1 MLDLN
6 QEYFEKITYRDAL
19 RLAMH
24 DAMKEDNKIIIMGED
39 VGKYGGAYGA
49 TKGLLKLFGKE
60 RIIDTPISE
69 PAIVGAAI
77 GAAMSGLRP
86 IAELMYVDFFGMSMD
101 QIGNQL
107 AKIRY
112 MFGGQI
118 EAPVVLRT
126 QGGTGRSGG
135 AQHSQSLE
143 SWIMHIPGLFLTMPS
158 NPNDAYHLLRHAL
171 KINNPTI
178 FIEHKLL
185 YNSTGSLD
193 KNKSDDIF
201 GKAKIKKIGSD
212 LSIISYSRMTNFAKL
227 AAEELLKH
235 NINAEVIDLRTL
247 NPLDR
252 DTIIK
257 SVNKTKR
264 ALVLSESYYTSS
276 VPSEITSIIFE
287 HCYKNLIKPVVRY
300 TGEDTPVPVAPNLE
314 KNYVPTVEKIV
325 EYSKK
330 LCLSN
335 Q

>member
-1 MLDLN
+1 MSDLN
-6 QEYFEKITYRDAL
+6 QNYFEKITYRDAL

-24 DAMKEDNKIIIMGED
+24 DAMKEDKKIIIMGED
-39 VGKYGGAYGA
+39 VANYGGAYGA
-49 TKGLLKLFGKE
+49 TKDLLKLFGKD
-60 RIIDTPISE
+60 RVIDTPISE
-69 PAIVGAAI
+69 PAIVGAAV

-101 QIGNQL
+101 QIANQL

-118 EAPVVLRT
+118 SAPMVLRT

-143 SWIMHIPGLFLTMPS
+143 SWIMHTPGLFLSMPAK
-158 NPNDAYHLLRHAL
+158 PHDAYHLLRHAL
-171 KINNPTI
+171 KIDNPTI

-185 YNSTGSLD
+185 YNSTGTLD
-193 KNKSDDIF
+193 KSDKITPF
-201 GKAKIKKIGSD
+201 GKANILKQGKDI
-212 LSIISYSRMTNFAKL
+212 SIISYSRMSNFAEEAAKL
-227 AAEELLKH
+227 LEKE

-247 NPLDR
+247 YPLDR
-252 DTIIK
+252 ETIIN
-257 SVNKTKR
+257 SVKKTAR

-287 HCYKNLIKPVVRY
+287 NCYKILKKPVIRY
-300 TGEDTPVPVAPNLE
+300 TAEDTPVPVAPNLE
-314 KNYVPTVEKIV
+314 KNYIPTIEKIV

-330 LCLSN
+330 LCN
-335 Q
+335 

>member
-1 MLDLN
+1 MSDLN
-6 QEYFEKITYRDAL
+6 QNYFEKITYRDAL

-24 DAMKEDNKIIIMGED
+24 DAMKEDKNIIIMGED
-39 VGKYGGAYGA
+39 VANYGGAYGA
-49 TKGLLKLFGKE
+49 TKDLLKLFGKE
-60 RIIDTPISE
+60 RVIDTPISE

-101 QIGNQL
+101 QIANQL

-118 EAPVVLRT
+118 SAPMVLRA

-143 SWIMHIPGLFLTMPS
+143 SWIMHTPGLFLSMPAK
-158 NPNDAYHLLRHAL
+158 PNDAYHLLRHAL
-171 KINNPTI
+171 KIDNPTI

-185 YNSTGSLD
+185 YNTTGTLD
-193 KNKSDDIF
+193 KNYIVAPF
-201 GKAKIKKIGSD
+201 GKANILREGKD
-212 LSIISYSRMTNFAKL
+212 VSIISYSRMINFAEK
-227 AAEELLKH
+227 AAEKLEKE
-235 NINAEVIDLRTL
+235 NISVEVIDLRTL
-247 NPLDR
+247 YPLDR
-252 DTIIK
+252 ETIIT

-287 HCYKNLIKPVVRY
+287 NCYKVLKKPVIRY
-300 TGEDTPVPVAPNLE
+300 TAEDTPVPVAPNLE
-314 KNYVPTVEKIV
+314 KNYIPTIEKIV
-325 EYSKK
+325 EYTKK
-330 LCLSN
+330 VCN
-335 Q
+335 

>member
-1 MLDLN
+1 MSDLN
-6 QEYFEKITYRDAL
+6 QNYFEKITYRDAL

-24 DAMKEDNKIIIMGED
+24 DAMKEDKNIIIMGED
-39 VGKYGGAYGA
+39 VANYGGAYGA
-49 TKGLLKLFGKE
+49 TKDLLKLFGKE

-69 PAIVGAAI
+69 PAIVGAAV

-101 QIGNQL
+101 QIANQL

-118 EAPVVLRT
+118 SAPMVLRT

-143 SWIMHIPGLFLTMPS
+143 SWIMHTPGLFLSMPAK
-158 NPNDAYHLLRHAL
+158 PNDAYHLLRHAL
-171 KINNPTI
+171 KIDNPTI

-185 YNSTGSLD
+185 YNTTGTLD
-193 KNKSDDIF
+193 KNDIVAPF
-201 GKAKIKKIGSD
+201 GKANILRKGKD
-212 LSIISYSRMTNFAKL
+212 VSIISYSRMINYAEK
-227 AAEELLKH
+227 AAEILEKE
-235 NINAEVIDLRTL
+235 NISVEVIDLRTL
-247 NPLDR
+247 YPLDR
-252 DTIIK
+252 ETIIN

-287 HCYKNLIKPVVRY
+287 NCYKILKKPVIRY
-300 TGEDTPVPVAPNLE
+300 TAEDTPVPVAPNLE
-314 KNYVPTVEKIV
+314 KNYIPTIEKIV
-325 EYSKK
+325 EYTKK
-330 LCLSN
+330 VCN
-335 Q
+335 

>member
-1 MLDLN
+1 MSDLN
-6 QEYFEKITYRDAL
+6 QNYFEKITYRDAL

-24 DAMKEDNKIIIMGED
+24 DAMQEDKKIIIMGED
-39 VGKYGGAYGA
+39 VANYGGAYGA
-49 TKGLLKLFGKE
+49 TKDLLKLFGKE
-60 RIIDTPISE
+60 RVIDTPISE
-69 PAIVGAAI
+69 PAIVGAAV

-101 QIGNQL
+101 QIVNQL

-118 EAPVVLRT
+118 SAPMVLRT

-143 SWIMHIPGLFLTMPS
+143 SWIMHTPGLFLSMPAK
-158 NPNDAYHLLRHAL
+158 PNDAYHLLRHAL
-171 KINNPTI
+171 KIDNPTI

-185 YNSTGSLD
+185 YNTTGSLD
-193 KNKSDDIF
+193 KNVPSSPF
-201 GKAKIKKIGSD
+201 GKANILKKGNDI
-212 LSIISYSRMTNFAKL
+212 SIISYSRMINYAEK
-227 AAEELLKH
+227 AAEILEQE
-235 NINAEVIDLRTL
+235 NINAEIIDLRTL

-252 DTIIK
+252 ETIIK

-276 VPSEITSIIFE
+276 VPSEITAIIFE
-287 HCYKNLIKPVVRY
+287 NCFKILKKPVIRY
-300 TGEDTPVPVAPNLE
+300 TAEDTPVPVAPNLE
-314 KNYVPTVEKIV
+314 KNYIPTIEKIV

-330 LCLSN
+330 LCN
-335 Q
+335 